1 VLICVRLALAK
12 SSAWLINANLAAA
25 ALVLGASAALDYDR
39 IAAGWNVRHAREVG
53 GRGSAIDLCYLD
65 QMTDAALL
73 PLIEL
78 ESRPL
83 APELRNR
90 VTWLRQSNM
99 RHLEIRQAH
108 WQGWDWRGAR
118 RLTAARRLIAE
129 RRLPTAPVPYRSC
142 DARAAEVEVAA
153 PAPASQ
159 PLTGGRGR

>member
-1 VLICVRLALAK
+1 
-12 SSAWLINANLAAA
+12 
-25 ALVLGASAALDYDR
+25 
-39 IAAGWNVRHAREVG
+39 
-53 GRGSAIDLCYLD
+53 
-65 QMTDAALL
+65 MTDAALL

-99 RHLEIRQAH
+99 RHLESRQAH

-129 RRLPTAPVPYRSC
+129 RRLPTSPAPYRSC

-159 PLTGGRGR
+159 PLTEGRGR